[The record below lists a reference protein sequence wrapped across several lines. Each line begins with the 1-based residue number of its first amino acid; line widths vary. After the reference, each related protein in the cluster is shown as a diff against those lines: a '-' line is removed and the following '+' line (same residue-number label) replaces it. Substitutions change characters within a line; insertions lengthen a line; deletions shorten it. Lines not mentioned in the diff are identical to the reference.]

1 LLDTNLTDQSILCK
15 YFNNIFVFLSDF
27 NYSCIKIKFFE
38 FMSHRKAQNL
48 EIDNLD
54 IQILS
59 ILMKNATT
67 PYTEI
72 AKELIVSG
80 GTIHVRMKKLEEMG
94 VIKGASLEVD
104 PQKLGYDITAFLG
117 IFLEKGSQYNDAVKQ
132 LKTVKEI
139 VELHYTTGSYSIF
152 AKIVCHDTTHLRE
165 VLNEQIQGVKGI
177 QRTETF
183 ISLEESIRRQITLE

>member
-1 LLDTNLTDQSILCK
+1 MPQ
-15 YFNNIFVFLSDF
+15 
-27 NYSCIKIKFFE
+27 
-38 FMSHRKAQNL
+38 RKPLNS

-80 GTIHVRMKKLEEMG
+80 GTIHVRMKKLEELG

-104 PQKLGYDITAFLG
+104 PQKLGFDITAFLG
-117 IFLEKGSQYNDAVKQ
+117 IYLEKGSQYHEAVKQ
-132 LKTVKEI
+132 LKNIKEI
-139 VELHYTTGSYSIF
+139 VELHYTTGEWSIF

-165 VLNEQIQGVKGI
+165 VLNEQIQSVKGI

-183 ISLEESIRRQITLE
+183 ISLEESIKRQITLEP

>member
-1 LLDTNLTDQSILCK
+1 
-15 YFNNIFVFLSDF
+15 
-27 NYSCIKIKFFE
+27 
-38 FMSHRKAQNL
+38 MPHRKPQNL

-94 VIKGASLEVD
+94 VIKGASLEVN
-104 PQKLGYDITAFLG
+104 PQKLGYDVTAFLG
-117 IFLEKGSQYNDAVKQ
+117 IFLEKGSQYNDAVAQ
-132 LKTVKEI
+132 LRKIPEI
-139 VELHYTTGSYSIF
+139 VELHYTTGSWSIF
-152 AKIVCHDTTHLRE
+152 AKIVCHDTNHLRE
-165 VLNEQIQGVKGI
+165 VLNEQIQSVSGI

-183 ISLEESIRRQITLE
+183 ISLEESIKRQISLD

>member
-1 LLDTNLTDQSILCK
+1 
-15 YFNNIFVFLSDF
+15 
-27 NYSCIKIKFFE
+27 
-38 FMSHRKAQNL
+38 MSQRKPQNL

-54 IQILS
+54 VQILS

-117 IFLEKGSQYNDAVKQ
+117 IYLEKGSQYHEAVKA
-132 LKTVKEI
+132 LKAVKEI

-165 VLNEQIQGVKGI
+165 VLNEHIQSVKGI

>member
-1 LLDTNLTDQSILCK
+1 MPHK
-15 YFNNIFVFLSDF
+15 
-27 NYSCIKIKFFE
+27 KP
-38 FMSHRKAQNL
+38 QNL

-94 VIKGASLEVD
+94 VIKGASLEVN

-117 IFLEKGSQYNDAVKQ
+117 IFLEKGSQYNEAVKQ
-132 LKTVKEI
+132 LETVKEI

-165 VLNEQIQGVKGI
+165 VLNEQIQSVKGI

-183 ISLEESIRRQITLE
+183 ISLEESIRRQISLD

>member
-1 LLDTNLTDQSILCK
+1 
-15 YFNNIFVFLSDF
+15 
-27 NYSCIKIKFFE
+27 
-38 FMSHRKAQNL
+38 MPHRKPQNL

-94 VIKGASLEVD
+94 VIKGASLEVN
-104 PQKLGYDITAFLG
+104 PQKLGYDVTAFPGDLPG
-117 IFLEKGSQYNDAVKQ
+117 KRVAV
-132 LKTVKEI
+132 
-139 VELHYTTGSYSIF
+139 
-152 AKIVCHDTTHLRE
+152 
-165 VLNEQIQGVKGI
+165 
-177 QRTETF
+177 
-183 ISLEESIRRQITLE
+183 

>member
-1 LLDTNLTDQSILCK
+1 MPVKKPHNS
-15 YFNNIFVFLSDF
+15 
-27 NYSCIKIKFFE
+27 
-38 FMSHRKAQNL
+38 

-80 GTIHVRMKKLEEMG
+80 GTIHVRMKKLEELG
-94 VIKGASLEVD
+94 IIKGANLEIN
-104 PQKLGYDITAFLG
+104 PQKLGYDICAFLG
-117 IFLEKGSQYNDAVKQ
+117 IFLEKGSQYNNAVKQ
-132 LKTVKEI
+132 LQTVNEI
-139 VELHYTTGSYSIF
+139 VELHYTTGSWSIF
-152 AKIVCHDTTHLRE
+152 AKIICRDTTHLRE
-165 VLNEQIQGVKGI
+165 ILNEQIQSVEGI

-183 ISLEESIRRQITLE
+183 ISLEESIKRQIVLD

>member
-1 LLDTNLTDQSILCK
+1 MPQ
-15 YFNNIFVFLSDF
+15 
-27 NYSCIKIKFFE
+27 
-38 FMSHRKAQNL
+38 RKPLNS

-80 GTIHVRMKKLEEMG
+80 GTIHVRMKKLEELG

-117 IFLEKGSQYNDAVKQ
+117 IYLEKGSQYHEAVKQ
-132 LKTVKEI
+132 LKAIKEI
-139 VELHYTTGSYSIF
+139 VELHYTTGEWSIF

-165 VLNEQIQGVKGI
+165 VLNEQIQSVKGI

-183 ISLEESIRRQITLE
+183 ISLEESIKRQITLE

>member
-1 LLDTNLTDQSILCK
+1 
-15 YFNNIFVFLSDF
+15 
-27 NYSCIKIKFFE
+27 
-38 FMSHRKAQNL
+38 MSHRKAQNL

-117 IFLEKGSQYNDAVKQ
+117 IFLEKGSQYNEAVKQ

-183 ISLEESIRRQITLE
+183 ISLEESIKRQITLE

>member
-1 LLDTNLTDQSILCK
+1 
-15 YFNNIFVFLSDF
+15 
-27 NYSCIKIKFFE
+27 
-38 FMSHRKAQNL
+38 MPHRKAQNL

-72 AKELIVSG
+72 AKDLIVSG

-94 VIKGASLEVD
+94 VIKGASLEVN
-104 PQKLGYDITAFLG
+104 PQKLGFDVTAFLG
-117 IFLEKGSQYNDAVKQ
+117 IYLEKGSQYHEAVKK
-132 LKTVKEI
+132 LKEINEI
-139 VELHYTTGSYSIF
+139 VELHYTTGEWSIF
-152 AKIVCHDTTHLRE
+152 AKIVCHDTNHLRE
-165 VLNEQIQGVKGI
+165 VLNENIQGVPGI

-183 ISLEESIRRQITLE
+183 ISLEESIKRQISLE

>member
-1 LLDTNLTDQSILCK
+1 
-15 YFNNIFVFLSDF
+15 
-27 NYSCIKIKFFE
+27 
-38 FMSHRKAQNL
+38 MSQRKVPNL

-54 IQILS
+54 VQILS
-59 ILMKNATT
+59 ILMKNALT

-94 VIKGASLEVD
+94 VIKGASLEID

-117 IFLEKGSQYNDAVKQ
+117 IFLEKGSQYNEAVKQ

-152 AKIVCHDTTHLRE
+152 AKIVCHDTMHLRA
-165 VLNEQIQGVKGI
+165 VLNEQIQVVKGI

-183 ISLEESIRRQITLE
+183 ISLEESIKRQITLQ

>member
-1 LLDTNLTDQSILCK
+1 MPHKKPHNS
-15 YFNNIFVFLSDF
+15 
-27 NYSCIKIKFFE
+27 
-38 FMSHRKAQNL
+38 

-80 GTIHVRMKKLEEMG
+80 GTIHVRMKKLEDLG
-94 VIKGASLEVD
+94 IIKGANLEVN
-104 PQKLGYDITAFLG
+104 PQKLGYDVCAFLG
-117 IFLEKGSQYNDAVKQ
+117 IFLEKGSQYNEAVKQ
-132 LKTVKEI
+132 LKTVNEI
-139 VELHYTTGSYSIF
+139 VELHYTTGSWSIF
-152 AKIVCHDTTHLRE
+152 AKIICRDTTHLRE
-165 VLNEQIQGVKGI
+165 ILNEQIQSVQGI

-183 ISLEESIRRQITLE
+183 ISLEESIKRQISLD